1 MFDIKKTATY
11 GEYVINIASNNS
23 VTVLKNG
30 NVCDVAKAALRDVA
44 ALVGFDVDAKW
55 TTQQLGSKLVDNINK
70 GVVVTPA
77 PVVVKPVVEKKKTIT
92 EVTAASELIKMVRLD
107 VCKFLQNNE
116 ELLFNERDFQM
127 HLATWLR
134 KSDNAYDDVDVEYYL
149 PYDILG
155 ENVYPWKS
163 ELRLDIVVKK
173 NDEYCPVELKYKT
186 KKVERKITRFDEMLS
201 DDVVVMKSQGAQD
214 LGMYDFWKDVRRVEL
229 VRNRFARV
237 KGGLAVFLTNDEAYT
252 KAGRPTSNN
261 NMLTMENG
269 PHPRQKHWLKPETT
283 CARTHKNFEV
293 EKEYYIEWHDMEIDN
308 VKFHYCC
315 VVV

>member
-1 MFDIKKTATY
+1 MSDIKKTATY

-30 NVCDVAKAALRDVA
+30 NVCDVAKVALREIA

-116 ELLFNERDFQM
+116 ELLFNEHDFQM

-134 KSDNAYDDVDVEYYL
+134 KSDNAYDDVDVEYYVPNKEL
-149 PYDILG
+149 DNYIW
-155 ENVYPWKS
+155 ES

-173 NDEYCPVELKYKT
+173 GDEYCPVELKYKT

-201 DDVVVMKSQGAQD
+201 DDVVVMKNQGAQD

-269 PHPRQKHWLKPETT
+269 LHPRQKHWLKPETT

-293 EKEYYIEWHDMEIDN
+293 ENEYYIEWHNMEMDN